1 MRRIFLCPQAIA
13 NLLSINQFCK
23 DNDCF
28 FILTGSHFFIKD
40 NQTCDDPFFFF
51 FLKHTNGY
59 SQWHDNMSLSQH
71 MAHAP

>member
-51 FLKHTNGY
+51 FFLKKKLKLKMEKKKIEKTKK
-59 SQWHDNMSLSQH
+59 
-71 MAHAP
+71 